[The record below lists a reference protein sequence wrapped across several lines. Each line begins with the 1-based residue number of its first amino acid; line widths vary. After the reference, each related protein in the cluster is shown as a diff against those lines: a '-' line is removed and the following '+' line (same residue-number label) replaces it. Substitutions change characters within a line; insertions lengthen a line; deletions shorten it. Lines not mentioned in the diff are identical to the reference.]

1 MLSICRKAIFEQGQG
16 VDPDPH
22 NFGNSSGVA
31 LKFMYS
37 LLELKAGIMETEF
50 RLGFNKFVRLICN
63 YLDIEVDN
71 INQTWNRTA
80 VTNDSDLV
88 AMAKDS
94 VGIVSNKTIIK
105 NHPFVED
112 LEVEL
117 EQIRKEKE
125 ESIKE
130 FEEGLFEKE
139 IKEIN
144 KLEIDA
150 DKAVNNNNEKD

>member
-1 MLSICRKAIFEQGQG
+1 
-16 VDPDPH
+16 
-22 NFGNSSGVA
+22 
-31 LKFMYS
+31 MYS

-50 RLGFNKFVRLICN
+50 RLGFNKFIRLICN
-63 YLDIEVDN
+63 YLDIEINN

-80 VTNDSDLV
+80 ITNDSDLA

-112 LEVEL
+112 LEEEL
-117 EQIRKEKE
+117 EQIRKEKK

-130 FEEGLFEKE
+130 FGEGLFEKE

>member
-1 MLSICRKAIFEQGQG
+1 
-16 VDPDPH
+16 
-22 NFGNSSGVA
+22 
-31 LKFMYS
+31 MYS

-50 RLGFNKFVRLICN
+50 RLGFNKFIRLICN
-63 YLDIEVDN
+63 YLDIEIDN

-80 VTNDSDLV
+80 ITNDSDLA

-112 LEVEL
+112 LEEEL
-117 EQIRKEKE
+117 EQIRKEKK

-130 FEEGLFEKE
+130 FGEGLFEKE